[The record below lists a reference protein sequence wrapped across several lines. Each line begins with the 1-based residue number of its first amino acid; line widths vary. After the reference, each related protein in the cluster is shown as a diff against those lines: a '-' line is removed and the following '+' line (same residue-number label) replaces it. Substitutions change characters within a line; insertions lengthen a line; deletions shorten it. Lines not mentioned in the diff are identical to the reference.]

1 MGGGNS
7 YHCPEPAV
15 LAAFVEGKLDASNRA
30 VVARHLGDCSECVSV
45 AGEASRFLTEEVEEP
60 ADGESDLPYR
70 GVRRI
75 TAAIAAILSLACLGV
90 TLWWFV
96 TSRRDPLLHLRGIAS
111 RAPARTIEPRLAG
124 FSYARFLSPRSS
136 AGVEKDPDDPLTAEA
151 ARVAAL
157 PGSDA
162 RLWHARGVAV
172 MLLRDDTTAVRCLET
187 ATRLVPGQAEYWN
200 DLAAAEIMRD
210 GGRGDVGALRAAIVA
225 ADRAL
230 ALAPTFASP
239 SFNRGLASER
249 LGLRQQAIDGYTRAL
264 SADPYSGWSAETRAR
279 LRRLRL

>member
-7 YHCPEPAV
+7 YHCPEPTV
-15 LAAFVEGKLDASNRA
+15 LAAFVEGKLDASDRA
-30 VVARHLGDCSECVSV
+30 VVARHLADCSECVSV

-60 ADGESDLPYR
+60 ADEADLPYR

-75 TAAIAAILSLACLGV
+75 TAAIAAILALACFGV

-96 TSRRDPLLHLRGIAS
+96 TARRDPLLHLRGIAS

-124 FSYARFLSPRSS
+124 FSYTRFSSPRSS

-151 ARVAAL
+151 ERVAAL
-157 PGSDA
+157 QGSDA
-162 RLWHARGVAV
+162 RLWHARGVAAL
-172 MLLRDDTTAVRCLET
+172 LLRDDVNAVRCLET
-187 ATRLVPGQAEYWN
+187 ATRLKPGHAEYWN
-200 DLAAAEIMRD
+200 DLAAAEIVRD
-210 GGRGDVGALRAAIVA
+210 GGRGDAGALRAAIRS

-230 ALAPTFASP
+230 ALAPALGSA

-249 LGLRQQAIDGYTRAL
+249 LGLRQQAIEGYARAL
-264 SADPYSGWSAETRAR
+264 SADPYSGWSTEIRAR
-279 LRRLRL
+279 LHRLRL